1 MATFPLR
8 FLSLRD
14 LRNTP
19 GALWRKL
26 RGGATV
32 AITSSGEP
40 RALIIG
46 IEGEELPDVVRL
58 VARLRAQLATSRL
71 RARAAEQGRAD
82 LTPEEVEREVRAAR
96 AARR

>member
-1 MATFPLR
+1 MATSSLR

-26 RGGATV
+26 RGGAAV

-58 VARLRAQLATSRL
+58 VARIRAQLATSRL
-71 RARAAEQGRAD
+71 RTRSAEQGLAK
-82 LTPEEVEREVRAAR
+82 LTPEDIAREVRSAR